1 MISHR
6 TPPVSRRDLLRLAA
20 VAFVTVTP
28 LRLAGAQ
35 TTDDT
40 SATAPVEQL
49 DNALLAAMKAG
60 ETTPFDDR
68 YRALAPVIERVFDLD
83 AVLAASIGLSWPT
96 LPAAQKATLATAF
109 RRYTISSYTTSFNSY
124 NGQSFQLSPTVR
136 ALGNGEVVVNSR
148 LLRTDGS
155 SVVLDYVMRR
165 GPDGWQAVDV
175 LTDGSISRVAVQRS
189 DFRGLL
195 SSGGTSALAAGLE
208 HKVANLSGGSKG

>member
-1 MISHR
+1 MMHQV
-6 TPPVSRRDLLRLAA
+6 PPIFRRDLLGIA
-20 VAFVTVTP
+20 VTVFVAVTP
-28 LRLAGAQ
+28 LPLASAQ
-35 TTDDT
+35 TTGEV
-40 SATAPVEQL
+40 SATVPVQQL
-49 DNALLAAMKAG
+49 DDALLAAMKAG
-60 ETTPFDDR
+60 GSASFDDR

-83 AVLAASIGLSWPT
+83 AVLAASIGLSWAT
-96 LPAAQKATLATAF
+96 LPAAQQAALATAF

-165 GPDGWQAVDV
+165 GPAGWQAVDV

-195 SSGGTSALAAGLE
+195 SSGGASALVAGLE
-208 HKVANLSGGSKG
+208 HKVTNLSGGSKG

>member
-1 MISHR
+1 MSGNI
-6 TPPVSRRDLLRLAA
+6 PPIGRRNLLGLAIVASVA
-20 VAFVTVTP
+20 VVPWWA
-28 LRLAGAQ
+28 ANAQ
-35 TTDDT
+35 TLGDA
-40 SATAPVEQL
+40 SAIAPIEQL

-124 NGQSFQLSPTVR
+124 HGQSFQLSPTVR

-148 LLRTDGS
+148 LLRSDGS
-155 SVVLDYVMRR
+155 SVVLDYVMHR
-165 GPDGWQAVDV
+165 GSDGWQAVDV

>member
-20 VAFVTVTP
+20 IAFVCGIP
-28 LRLAGAQ
+28 LRPASAQ
-35 TTDDT
+35 TTGDG
-40 SATAPVEQL
+40 SATVPVQQL

-60 ETTPFDDR
+60 ETAPFEDR
-68 YRALAPVIERVFDLD
+68 YRALAPVIDRVFDLD
-83 AVLAASIGLSWPT
+83 AVLAASIGLSWAT
-96 LPAAQKATLATAF
+96 LPAAQQAALATAF

-124 NGQSFQLSPTVR
+124 DGQSFQLSPAVR

-165 GPDGWQAVDV
+165 GPDGWQVVDV

-195 SSGGTSALAAGLE
+195 SSGGPSALVAGLQ
-208 HKVANLSGGSKG
+208 HKVTNLSGGTKG